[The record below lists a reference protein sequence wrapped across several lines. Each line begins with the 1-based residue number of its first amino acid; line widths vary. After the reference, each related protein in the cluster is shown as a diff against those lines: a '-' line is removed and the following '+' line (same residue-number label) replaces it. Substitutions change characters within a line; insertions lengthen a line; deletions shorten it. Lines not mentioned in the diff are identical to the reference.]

1 MARASW
7 IIRVT
12 VFCMV
17 VGHAGAGTIEAV
29 VWQNGG
35 VAALGAGPL
44 SEAFAV
50 NQSGDIA
57 GEWVIGSSEH
67 AFLFRSGTLT
77 DLGQWSAR
85 GINNADQVV
94 GGDGDHAF
102 LWNQNAINVLPAFGT
117 DTSAFAFGI
126 NNAGQIVGLSF
137 SSANDQLTSSHALL
151 WEGNTVTDLGHLP
164 GDFGAVALAINSHG
178 DIVGYSIGPTFGR
191 TPVIWH
197 DGIIAEIP
205 SCPYGRYHCF
215 ADANAINDLGDVA
228 GDLFYFSGGTAVG
241 LPGDGYGVNEFGLV
255 AGTSYDYDLVPTAF
269 LWQDGISTH
278 LAALPGSHGRPQS
291 AAFALNNNGRVVG
304 YSDAADPVPES
315 STSVLLFTGLL
326 VLGWGNFVSG
336 GIKLSGSGP
345 LKTAPKYRIGG

>member
-85 GINNADQVV
+85 GINDADQVV

-126 NNAGQIVGLSF
+126 NNALQIVGLSF

-205 SCPYGRYHCF
+205 SCPYGYHCF

-241 LPGDGYGVNEFGLV
+241 LPGDEIGVNEFGLV
-255 AGTSYDYDLVPTAF
+255 AGTSFQGGNPPSAF
-269 LWQDGISTH
+269 LWQDGSTTS
-278 LAALPGSHGRPQS
+278 LAALPGFHGRPQS
-291 AAFALNNNGRVVG
+291 AAFALNNSGQVVG
-304 YSDAADPVPES
+304 YSDAADPAPET
-315 STSVLLFTGLL
+315 STSLLLLTGLL
-326 VLGWGNFVSG
+326 ALCWGNCISAG
-336 GIKLSGSGP
+336 LR
-345 LKTAPKYRIGG
+345 LRKTAPKPQDKW